1 MLETDV
7 GLLRLSVLGPVE
19 VWLGDVPVDV
29 RQPKLQ
35 ALLAMVAMRDGR
47 AVSIEELIDGIWGT
61 DVPDSAVSA
70 VRNFVWSVRRQL
82 ADNGGADILASVRG
96 GYRLA
101 VPICIDAEV
110 AKRRRDAADAS
121 RAAGRLA
128 EAEMEVLAG
137 LELWRGGP
145 LAGVP
150 GPWAAAERTR
160 LQRLRRSLQECSI
173 EIATA
178 VGEHDRAIAEIELLL
193 GTDPHSE
200 RLSALLMTA
209 LHRAGRRAEALA
221 AYQHARRQLVED
233 LGLEPGSTLVDLHQ
247 RILTDDAVS
256 VTTASAAPRVRHV
269 PAQLPPDITDFTGRS
284 AEVAQLETDLDGVD
298 AMAVA
303 AVQGMGGVGKTT
315 LAVHVAH
322 RVRHRFP
329 DGQLYVDLR
338 GTGTDP
344 ARPDDVLAE
353 FLHALG
359 VAEDDVPS
367 GMSSR
372 SALWRSMVDGRRML
386 LLLDNAYDAAQVA
399 PLLPGTSASA
409 VLITSRRP
417 IHVPGI
423 RAQRLA
429 ALDASTAAALFAR
442 VVGRDRVAAEAK
454 AARRIVGLCAGLP
467 LAVRLVAARI
477 ASRPEWTLTTEAERV
492 AARRAELA
500 TFAFAGVTLDSALR
514 AGYAQLDPE
523 AARAFRLMAR
533 VGLPDLSLA
542 VIADALDR
550 DRQVCERIC
559 EELVDHSMLESAA
572 RGRYHYHDLVRIF
585 ARGCQPRDGGPVS

>member
-7 GLLRLSVLGPVE
+7 GLLQLSVLGPVE

-29 RQPKLQ
+29 RQPKPQ

-61 DVPDSAVSA
+61 DVPDSAVGA

-82 ADNGGADILASVRG
+82 GDHSGADIVASVRG

-101 VPICIDAEV
+101 VPVGIDADAAE
-110 AKRRRDAADAS
+110 RRRDAADVA

-137 LELWRGGP
+137 LELWRGDP

-150 GPWAAAERTR
+150 GPWATAERTR
-160 LQRLRRSLQECSI
+160 LRRLRRSLQECSI
-173 EIATA
+173 EIATGA
-178 VGEHDRAIAEIELLL
+178 GEHDRAIAEIELLL
-193 GTDPHSE
+193 GTDPYSE

-221 AYQHARRQLVED
+221 AYQHTRRQLVED
-233 LGLEPGSTLVDLHQ
+233 LGLEPGSALVDLHQ
-247 RILTDDAVS
+247 RILTGGAVPA
-256 VTTASAAPRVRHV
+256 TTASEAARVRHV

-284 AEVAQLETDLDGVD
+284 AEVARLETDLDGAD

-322 RVRHRFP
+322 RVRHRFA
-329 DGQLYVDLR
+329 DGQLYADLR
-338 GTGTDP
+338 GTGTDQ

-359 VAEDDVPS
+359 IADDDVPS
-367 GMSSR
+367 GVSRR
-372 SALWRSMVDGRRML
+372 SALWRSTVDGRRML
-386 LLLDNAYDAAQVA
+386 LLLDNASDAAQVI

-417 IHVPGI
+417 IHVSGI

-429 ALDASTAAALFAR
+429 ALDTSTAAELFSR
-442 VVGRDRVAAEAK
+442 VVGRDRVAAEPH

-467 LAVRLVAARI
+467 LALRLAAARI

-492 AARRAELA
+492 AAQRAELA
-500 TFAFAGVTLDSALR
+500 TFEFADVTVDSALR
-514 AGYAQLDPE
+514 AGYAQLDKE
-523 AARAFRLMAR
+523 AARAFRLLAH

-542 VIADALDR
+542 VIANALDR
-550 DRQVCERIC
+550 DHRVCEYIC
-559 EELVDHSMLESAA
+559 EELVDRSMLESAA
-572 RGRYHYHDLVRIF
+572 RGRYHYHDLMRIF
-585 ARGCQPRDGGPVS
+585 ALSCEPRDGRPVS